1 MTTLLVHASC
11 VAFGTK
17 GVLVRGKSGSGKS
30 DLVLR
35 LIDAAG
41 FGLGETPLRAKLVA
55 DDQVVLT
62 RVGDFVHASP
72 PPTLAGKLEIRGQG
86 IVDIVW
92 TENVALCLVIDL
104 APLSEIPRM
113 PEPHD
118 LATSLLGIEVPRL
131 VLDPASDSA
140 PTRVRSFLV

>member
-11 VAFGTK
+11 VAFGDK
-17 GVLVRGKSGSGKS
+17 GVLIRGKPGSGKS

-55 DDQVVLT
+55 DDQVMLA
-62 RVGDFVHASP
+62 RAGDFVHARP
-72 PPTLAGKLEIRGQG
+72 PPALAGKLEIRGQG

-92 TENVALCLVIDL
+92 TENIALCLVVDL
-104 APLSEIPRM
+104 APVPEIPRM
-113 PEPHD
+113 PDAHD
-118 LATSLLGIEVPRL
+118 LTTTLLGVEVPRL
-131 VLDPASDSA
+131 VLDPAPASA
-140 PTRVRSFLV
+140 PARIRSFLV